1 MKPVRILHLFSSFDL
16 GGKEARAVRLMN
28 HFGGKATH
36 TVLSAVPDALGA
48 RDAIDRMIEVAFPGD
63 AAPALP
69 CLECGSCSRSQASR
83 SGSRSST
90 HQRSPGRLF
99 RPCRS

>member
-48 RDAIDRMIEVAFPGD
+48 REAIDRNIEIEFPGD
-63 AAPALP
+63 AAPALHGRP
-69 CLECGSCSRSQASR
+69 GMGRYRKLAQLYEEIPSRAQ
-83 SGSRSST
+83 
-90 HQRSPGRLF
+90 L
-99 RPCRS
+99 